1 MKRLTLN
8 GHILDQVA
16 ANVVMAGRGFIAGIV
31 QAIPFGDVAIE
42 SNAEGLLPIHRV
54 KSANEFS
61 GFVKNPKSD
70 PAETGYG
77 KRDVIAFRA
86 CGLEKH

>member
-1 MKRLTLN
+1 MKRLTFH

-42 SNAEGLLPIHRV
+42 SDAEGVLPIHGV

-61 GFVKNPKSD
+61 GFVKNPEGD
-70 PAETGYG
+70 PAGTGDG
-77 KRDVIAFRA
+77 KGDVVAFRS
-86 CGLEKH
+86 CRLEKH